1 MLRNAFPPLSK
12 IYCNGTL
19 SDEKT
24 QQKPFS
30 AHYRDCS
37 SARKA
42 SKAKRD
48 AAPAASP
55 FLSANRTAAAPASC
69 RRRSAPPSAAASAL
83 PRSVVVYNTCR
94 LIYRRPLSL
103 PFPRKPPPRV
113 AATFAVDTAACLW
126 YFLDRWKI
134 YNTQC
139 KRCKSVSDNGRGQL
153 SRFFVRRSG
162 KRTAGESY
170 ISPPRTK

>member
-1 MLRNAFPPLSK
+1 MLRNAFPPPSK

-69 RRRSAPPSAAASAL
+69 RRLCPARKLSPPTASAVASVSARGLPLCPRRPRPRAAAA
-83 PRSVVVYNTCR
+83 
-94 LIYRRPLSL
+94 
-103 PFPRKPPPRV
+103 
-113 AATFAVDTAACLW
+113 FAVDTAAYLC

-134 YNTQC
+134 YNTRC

-170 ISPPRTK
+170 IPPPRTK